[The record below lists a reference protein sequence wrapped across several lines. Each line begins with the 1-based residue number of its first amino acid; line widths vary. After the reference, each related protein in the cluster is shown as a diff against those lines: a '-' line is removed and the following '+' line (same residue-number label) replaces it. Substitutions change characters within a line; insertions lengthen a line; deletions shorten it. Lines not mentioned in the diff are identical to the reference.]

1 MKKVEETVKKAE
13 GNFGL
18 PIFQCETSSNSLLFA
33 GAECVI
39 CPSMGTRPFIDFY
52 TKLDVIPTHQDISNL
67 KTHFDR
73 RRGLYIQ
80 LGIPPLFIQGRSV
93 LEFGPG
99 TGQNAFFTASLGPA
113 DFTLVDGNKR
123 SVEKTTEVLGPCF
136 KRTPIRIL
144 KKDILQY
151 RTKKKF
157 DLVLCEGLIPTQ
169 LDPSAFTKHVA
180 SFAKPGGVV
189 VITCMDSVSLI
200 SEVLRR
206 YLAYYEC
213 GPEVAVEKRIEKLT
227 KFFKPHF
234 EQLPGM
240 SRRHD
245 EWVIDNII
253 HPWSGPLYSIAEAIE
268 TLQGRFI
275 VLGSSPNYMNDW
287 RWYKQIIQQESSSV
301 ARAEESYWR
310 NLHSFI
316 DHRFVLP
323 QREVASNKRL
333 LQKADRIFQRIHTME
348 KTGRKYPMAEL
359 ARDLNELNVLI
370 DLPKSRVSL
379 ALKEYINALKTYR
392 DSWPRFREF
401 SSLWGRGQQYISFIK
416 L

>member
-1 MKKVEETVKKAE
+1 MIK
-13 GNFGL
+13 
-18 PIFQCETSSNSLLFA
+18 
-33 GAECVI
+33 
-39 CPSMGTRPFIDFY
+39 PFIDFY

-67 KTHFDR
+67 KAHFAR
-73 RRGLYIQ
+73 RRGLCIQ
-80 LGIPPLFIQGRSV
+80 LGIPPLFIGNRSV

-99 TGQNAFFTASLGPA
+99 TGQNALFTASLRPA
-113 DFTLVDGNKR
+113 DYTLVDGNKR
-123 SVEKTTEVLGPCF
+123 SVEKTTEVLGPSS
-136 KRTPIRIL
+136 KRTPISIL
-144 KKDILQY
+144 KRDILQY

-169 LDPSAFTKHVA
+169 LDPAAFTEHVA
-180 SFAKPGGVV
+180 SFAGPGGVV

-206 YLAYYEC
+206 YLAFYEC
-213 GPEVAVEKRIEKLT
+213 GPEVAVEKRIRKLT

-253 HPWSGPLYSIAEAIE
+253 HPWSGPLFSIAEAIK
-268 TLQGRFI
+268 TLEGRFV

-287 RWYKQIIQQESSSV
+287 RWYKQIIGEESSSV
-301 ARAEESYWR
+301 AGAEESYWR

-316 DHRFVLP
+316 DHRSVLP
-323 QREVASNKRL
+323 QREVGSNKRL
-333 LQKADRIFQRIHTME
+333 LQKADRLYRRIHTME
-348 KTGRKYPMAEL
+348 KTGKEYAMADL
-359 ARDLNELNVLI
+359 ARDLKEVNALI
-370 DLPKSRVSL
+370 GLPKSQVSL
-379 ALKEYINALKTYR
+379 ALQEYIKALKTYQG
-392 DSWPRFREF
+392 SWPVFRKF
-401 SSLWGRGQQYISFIK
+401 SALWGRGQQYISFVR